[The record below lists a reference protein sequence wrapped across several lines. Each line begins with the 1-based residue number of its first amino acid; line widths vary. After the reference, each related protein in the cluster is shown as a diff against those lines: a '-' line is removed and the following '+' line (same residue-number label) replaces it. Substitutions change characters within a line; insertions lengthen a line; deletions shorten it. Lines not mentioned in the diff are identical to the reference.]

1 MAKNTNIASVLA
13 FEKKLVPSDGFMYG
27 TTWEKWEKYKQE
39 KNELEKKLAL
49 ADNQSEK
56 IELEKK
62 LKELKLDKT
71 QLALREKSV
80 RGTISNRLKP
90 VIKDDPLKLN
100 AEVEKPNLQRVDSC
114 ALGEDQDTLKLH
126 FTLKVLSGVQTPSA
140 CNNKVFK
147 ETYSQAANDY
157 IVAEGFKEL
166 AKRYAINIANARF
179 LWRNRVGAEHIE
191 VQVKKLNQ
199 DSEKNWTFDAVKI
212 GLRDFETTTADIEE
226 LATEIANALS
236 GKDNLTGEKVEFLL
250 LEIKA
255 FAQIGYAQD
264 VYPSEE
270 LVLDKSTAKDKKSKI
285 LYHINNIAGMHS
297 QKIGNA
303 LRTIDTW
310 YPAYPETQTPIA
322 IEPYGAVTNLGT
334 AYRNPKAKAD
344 FFTLFDRFACGE
356 TLGKKEDEHYV
367 MAVLVRGGV
376 FGESG
381 KD

>member
-1 MAKNTNIASVLA
+1 MAKNSTIASVLA

-27 TTWEKWEKYKQE
+27 TTWQE
-39 KNELEKKLAL
+39 RNK
-49 ADNQSEK
+49 SETTK
-56 IELEKK
+56 P
-62 LKELKLDKT
+62 
-71 QLALREKSV
+71 LALREKSV

-90 VIKDDPLKLN
+90 AIKDDPLKLN

-140 CNNKVFK
+140 CNSKDFN
-147 ETYSQAANDY
+147 ETYSTAANNY
-157 IVAEGFKEL
+157 IQTEGFTEL

-179 LWRNRVGAEHIE
+179 LWRNRVGAERIE
-191 VQVKKLNQ
+191 VQVKKLNN
-199 DSEKNWTFDAVKI
+199 DSDKSWTFDAAKI
-212 GLRDFETTTADIEE
+212 GLRDFETISTDIDE
-226 LATEIANALS
+226 LAAEIANALS
-236 GKDNLTGEKVEFLL
+236 GKEDFLL
-250 LEIKA
+250 LEINA
-255 FAQIGYAQD
+255 FAQVGFAQD

-270 LVLDKSTAKDKKSKI
+270 LVLDKSNAKDKKSKI
-285 LYHINNIAGMHS
+285 LYHINDIAGMHS

-310 YPAYPETQTPIA
+310 YPAYSETKNPIA

-356 TLGKKEDEHYV
+356 ILTAPEEQHYV